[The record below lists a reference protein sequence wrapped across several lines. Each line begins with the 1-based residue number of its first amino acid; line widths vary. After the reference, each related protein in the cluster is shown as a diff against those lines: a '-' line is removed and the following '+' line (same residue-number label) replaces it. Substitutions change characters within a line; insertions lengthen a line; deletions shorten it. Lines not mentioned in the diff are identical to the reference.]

1 MKLIRTFLPQILL
14 ALYVI
19 EFVVLAINPVD
30 RVDWWAENIPV
41 LLVVF
46 LLVITFKKFR
56 FSNTAYLLM
65 AVFLMYHTVGGHYT
79 FERVPFDWFDNLI
92 GSERNNFDRVGHFL
106 VGVFAFP
113 FAEFFW
119 RKGLVTKRW
128 VAVLIGVLAMGA
140 WGALY
145 EIIEWYYA
153 VTFGGEHAANFLGS
167 QGDIWDA
174 QKDML
179 LDIIGGVLAGLGYL
193 GIPYFKKD
201 KPVQTLMETP
211 YTHEKKCSQCGMM
224 IVCAD
229 DACPA
234 VMVCEHCGAV
244 IR

>member
-106 VGVFAFP
+106 IGVFAFP
-113 FAEFFW
+113 IAELFW
-119 RKGLVTKRW
+119 KKSWAKTKFIS
-128 VAVLIGVLAMGA
+128 VVIGILALGVKKVKKQVLKRVLGV
-140 WGALY
+140 
-145 EIIEWYYA
+145 
-153 VTFGGEHAANFLGS
+153 
-167 QGDIWDA
+167 
-174 QKDML
+174 
-179 LDIIGGVLAGLGYL
+179 
-193 GIPYFKKD
+193 
-201 KPVQTLMETP
+201 
-211 YTHEKKCSQCGMM
+211 
-224 IVCAD
+224 
-229 DACPA
+229 
-234 VMVCEHCGAV
+234 
-244 IR
+244 